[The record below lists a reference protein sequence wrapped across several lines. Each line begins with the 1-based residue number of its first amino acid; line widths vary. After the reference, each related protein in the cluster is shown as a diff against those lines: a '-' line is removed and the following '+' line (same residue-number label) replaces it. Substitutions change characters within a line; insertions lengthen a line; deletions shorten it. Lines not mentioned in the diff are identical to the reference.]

1 MSADRYW
8 KTLLQLQFRN
18 NLEITRIVV
27 EILKISSIAKYY
39 NSVGTSFP
47 SPIRCRILRGV
58 VTHSFEVIHSY
69 FSEIL
74 GGLPPLLMTA
84 VDVTYL
90 LYNKFTARRNTIY
103 CKGKIRGRV
112 MAQAPG
118 RRVLAPEV
126 RVRARIS
133 PCGVCGRQSGTDRG
147 FLLFLFFTVSVILPT
162 HHTLISSGDKSKL
175 QICDILSPSST

>member
-1 MSADRYW
+1 M
-8 KTLLQLQFRN
+8 
-18 NLEITRIVV
+18 V

-47 SPIRCRILRGV
+47 SPIRCRIFRVV
-58 VTHSFEVIHSY
+58 VTHSFEVIHSH

-103 CKGKIRGRV
+103 CKGKIRGHV

-133 PCGVCGRQSGTDRG
+133 PS
-147 FLLFLFFTVSVILPT
+147 
-162 HHTLISSGDKSKL
+162 
-175 QICDILSPSST
+175 